1 MNEILI
7 YGPIGSDW
15 GITAQD
21 VIAQLDGMTGD
32 VVVRI
37 NSMGGSFGE
46 GPAIYSALTRYPGR
60 IDTEVDGVAYSM
72 ASVILQAG
80 RTRKMAQ
87 NAVMMVHGAQFF
99 AEGTAQDMRKTA
111 DLVDVHTDSMVS
123 AFTSRGIPED
133 TARDWLTDGEDHYFT
148 AEQALAAGLID
159 EITSAVDMAAAIS
172 KIPDSIHLPP
182 QLAAFRKITEENV
195 MPDTKAPQ
203 SNAPEHQA
211 PTAGIDVAAFV
222 ETRAKNLSEGERAGK
237 AIEMK
242 RQNEIR
248 AFFDRPQFSNIAQIG
263 EANAA
268 VFADLRDKC
277 LADFSVTAD
286 AARDYALD
294 VQDGMPSPILSV
306 ETQTQAQG
314 SSHGRTEA
322 PAMAQRYPQVSAGP
336 DQADKFKE
344 GVTAALEVKAG
355 LETKREKLQEARE
368 GEFLSMSAY
377 EMARRYLETN
387 RIQVTGQRREQIIG
401 QAMVSASG
409 IAHSTSDFANIL
421 ENVANKAM
429 MMGWDES
436 EENWMQWARTGTLPD
451 FKQGSRVNLSTF
463 GDLDLVY
470 ENGEYKYGSFSDLKE
485 PLQLATYGKLFGIS
499 RQALANDDLSA
510 LSAIPRAMGRSAARK
525 IGDLAYNVLISNP
538 ILNQDSTA
546 VFDASHNNI
555 GTAGPI
561 TVAPGG
567 SLDEAWT
574 AMRTQTDPAG
584 TTLNITPMHLVVPAA
599 LEISTGSSIADKT
612 FADTAAAQERANPF
626 QNRLTVTADARLDA
640 NSTTAW
646 YALASG
652 TMHDTVEVAFLNG
665 QQTPYLESKDGWS
678 TDGVEYKVRID
689 AVAAALDFRTMFFNA
704 GA

>member
-1 MNEILI
+1 MPDILI
-7 YGPIGSDW
+7 YGPIGMGW
-15 GITAQD
+15 GLSATEVIDQLADANGAEVTA
-21 VIAQLDGMTGD
+21 
-32 VVVRI
+32 RI
-37 NSMGGSFGE
+37 NSAGGSFDE
-46 GPAIYSALTRYPGR
+46 GPAIYNALREYSGR
-60 IDTEVDGVAYSM
+60 VNTVVDGVAYSM
-72 ASVILQAG
+72 ASLILQAG
-80 RTRKMAQ
+80 KTRRMAA
-87 NAVMMVHGAQFF
+87 NSVLMVHGAQFQ
-99 AEGTAQDMRKTA
+99 AEGSAEEMRKAA
-111 DLVDVHTDSMVS
+111 DMMDVHTEAMVS
-123 AFTSRGIPED
+123 AFVGRGIAED
-133 TARDWLTDGEDHYFT
+133 TVRAWLTDGEDHYFT
-148 AEQALAAGLID
+148 AENALAVGLID
-159 EITSAVDMAAAIS
+159 EISEEIDMAAAIQN
-172 KIPDSIHLPP
+172 IPVAIQLPP
-182 QLAAFRKITEENV
+182 QLAAYRKEEKP
-195 MPDTKAPQ
+195 MPESQDKPI
-203 SNAPEHQA
+203 QA
-211 PTAGIDVAAFV
+211 PGDQAQTVTADGKGFLANR
-222 ETRAKNLSEGERAGK
+222 EKTLKEGTALGQK
-237 AIEMK
+237 AEGV
-242 RQNEIR
+242 RQNHIR
-248 AFFDRPQFSNIAQIG
+248 AFFEQPQFTDPEKIG
-263 EANAA
+263 HESVATFAA
-268 VFADLRDKC
+268 YRDVC
-277 LADFSVTAD
+277 LNDVNMTLD
-286 AARDYALD
+286 KARAG
-294 VQDGMPSPILSV
+294 VIEIWGGMAVPVIQAG
-306 ETQTQAQG
+306 TQTQVQG

-377 EMARRYLETN
+377 EMARRFLEMN
-387 RIQVTGQRREQIIG
+387 RIQVIGQRREQIIG

-429 MMGWDES
+429 MMGWDEAP
-436 EENWMQWARTGTLPD
+436 ETWQEWARTGTLPD

-463 GDLDLVY
+463 GDLDMVY

-538 ILNQDSTA
+538 VLNQDSTA
-546 VFDASHNNI
+546 VFDATHNNI

-561 TVAPGG
+561 AVAPGG

-574 AMRTQTDPAG
+574 AMRTQTDPQG
-584 TTLNITPMHLVVPAA
+584 TTLNITPAHLVVPAA

-704 GA
+704 GS